1 MAAVFPVSG
10 STNDGSSNTSTYNTS
25 PSYSGTFIPQL
36 WSQKLNAKFYAN
48 TMMTEIANTDWEGD
62 IANQGDT
69 ITIRTAPSIT
79 INDYTGAGMTLAD
92 EVPLP
97 NTVDMQIDKGK
108 YFSVKV
114 NDVLAYQADMDLM
127 NMFTEDAAK
136 QLKIQI
142 ENDVFFQYFVTEG
155 AAAANKGGTAGAI
168 SGSYNLGTDVAPID
182 QATPANVLKT
192 ILKMSAALDEQNVPE
207 EGRWLIM
214 TPHDRHLLMQTDIA
228 QAYFTGDQSSTIRTG
243 KIGMLDRFTVY
254 VSNLLPRGQ
263 AAKALVPALTATS
276 AGSSVSNA
284 KVRRMMVAG
293 TSHACAFASQINKTE
308 QLRDQTDFGDKVRGL
323 AVFGR
328 KVIKNEALCTALVGS
343 AS

>member
-1 MAAVFPVSG
+1 MAAVFPVVGSG
-10 STNDGSSNTSTYNTS
+10 AFDTT

-48 TMMTEIANTDWEGD
+48 TMMTEIANTDWEGE

-79 INDYTGAGMTLAD
+79 INDYAGAGTTLTD
-92 EVPLP
+92 QVPVP
-97 NTVDMQIDKGK
+97 STVDMQINKGK
-108 YFSVKV
+108 YFSVQV

-136 QLKIQI
+136 QLKIAI
-142 ENDVFFQYFVTEG
+142 ENEVFFQYFVTEG
-155 AAAANKGGTAGAI
+155 AAAANKGATAGAI
-168 SGSYNLGTDVAPID
+168 SGSYNLGTDTAPVD

-192 ILKMSAALDEQNVPE
+192 ILRMSAALDEQNVPE
-207 EGRWLIM
+207 DGRWLIM
-214 TPHDRHLLMQTDIA
+214 TPHDRQLLMQTDIA
-228 QAYFTGDQSSTIRTG
+228 QAYFTGDTASTIRTG

-254 VSNLLPRGQ
+254 VSNLLPKGQ
-263 AAKALVPALTATS
+263 AGKALVAGLSATS
-276 AGSSVSNA
+276 SGAAVSNA

-293 TSHACAFASQINKTE
+293 TQHACSFASQISKTE
-308 QLRDQTDFGDKVRGL
+308 QLRNQTDFGDKVRGL
-323 AVFGR
+323 AVYGR
-328 KVIKNEALCTALVGS
+328 KVLKNEAMVTALVGS